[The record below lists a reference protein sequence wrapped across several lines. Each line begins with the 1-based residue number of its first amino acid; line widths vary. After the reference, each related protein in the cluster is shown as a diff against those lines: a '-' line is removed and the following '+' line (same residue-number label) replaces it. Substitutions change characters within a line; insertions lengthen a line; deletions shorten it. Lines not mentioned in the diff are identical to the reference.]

1 MEWLKTL
8 VHVISPTGYGA
19 DVTRLH
25 RKLVVMERELE
36 QLESAHDAN
45 GNGSESSE
53 RIAKLRSSI
62 AESKAKIASF
72 A

>member
-8 VHVISPTGYGA
+8 VHLISQTGYGEEVA
-19 DVTRLH
+19 HLH
-25 RKLVVMERELE
+25 RKLLVMGQELE
-36 QLESAHDAN
+36 RLESSHEPNGN
-45 GNGSESSE
+45 GNGSGE

-62 AESKAKIASF
+62 AEGKAKIASL